1 MHTLDHAPIMGRPD
15 VSDSQHPG
23 NNLVT
28 DAAYGSFDDT
38 ANTDFTRGETLITSV
53 YESLRAPGPVRP
65 DAAGD
70 YVRRARRALRP
81 CRAAA
86 GRARAE
92 KGARGAALAH
102 LLLEKASAAFDLSM
116 LGPSVPAVI
125 VSPLIPAGKVDT
137 TVRDH
142 AAIPATLRAL
152 FAPRADPLTPRD
164 AWAPPLHGLMTL
176 DEPRAADLP
185 DLSAYAARATAE
197 AAAVYS
203 VAGGEGLVADVAA
216 DVAALP
222 SKVPEY
228 HRGFLHQAELVWD
241 RLARLEAPEAAG
253 PLDASEPRRAVQIS
267 SAFTAAAE
275 RHRSLDMPPMPARTL
290 ESR

>member
-1 MHTLDHAPIMGRPD
+1 
-15 VSDSQHPG
+15 
-23 NNLVT
+23 VT
-28 DAAYGSFDDT
+28 DAAYATFDDT
-38 ANTDFTRGETLITSV
+38 ANPDFTRGETLITSV
-53 YESLRAPGPVRP
+53 YESLRAHPDLFARTLLVITYDEHGGLYGHVAPPQGVPAPGQ
-65 DAAGD
+65 AS
-70 YVRRARRALRP
+70 
-81 CRAAA
+81 
-86 GRARAE
+86 
-92 KGARGAALAH
+92 RGAALAH
-102 LLLEKASAAFDLSM
+102 LLLEKASAAFDFSM
-116 LGPSVPAVI
+116 LGPRVPAVI

-152 FAPRADPLTPRD
+152 FAPHADPLTPRD

-176 DEPRAADLP
+176 DEPRVADLP

-203 VAGGEGLVADVAA
+203 EAGGEGLVADVAA

-228 HRGFLHQAELVWD
+228 HPGFLQQAELVWD
-241 RLARLEAPEAAG
+241 QLA

-275 RHRSLDMPPMPARTL
+275 RHRSLAAGAGAHAGVPLTASQATAGSLSGR
-290 ESR
+290 SGSAV